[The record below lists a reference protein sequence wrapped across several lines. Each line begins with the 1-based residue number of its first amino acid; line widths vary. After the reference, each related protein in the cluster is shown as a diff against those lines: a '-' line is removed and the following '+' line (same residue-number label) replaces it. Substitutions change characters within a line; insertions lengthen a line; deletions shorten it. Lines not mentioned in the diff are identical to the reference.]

1 MADYNTGKGVYIWRA
16 DLIEGGDPGRIL
28 ARLQMAG
35 VQSVALK
42 LCDGRNIQDGLE
54 KLIQVLRDNKIR
66 VVGWGYSYLD
76 KVPREEAQAA
86 ANACKRYVPDFYLV
100 DVEKEVERNY
110 AGAHAFVDVLRPAL
124 PNMALGLNS
133 FWSPP
138 SHPGFPWAV
147 FLNAVD
153 FVCPQVYWRGV
164 DPVGKLSQS
173 QQEYAN
179 IPQAR
184 QVPMPVVAGDMY
196 VRLGVKPTPE
206 QVTQFLAAADGD
218 PFIKGVFMWAADD
231 AQTTPE
237 LWQAFSHYQWKK
249 GDPDMPKQPL
259 GWAKV
264 KAKGGLYIRSA
275 PLGGKVGAL
284 AKDEL
289 APIWSVT
296 DTKWA
301 AINSNRD
308 RWIFV
313 GNPNLV
319 DLTMDTSNVPPPPP
333 GMYQAKV
340 IPARGLNVRDAAV
353 HDGIFGKVVRALPV
367 GTMVQVYEEKDGWVR
382 INPTQSEWVSAQYLS
397 KMS

>member
-1 MADYNTGKGVYIWRA
+1 
-16 DLIEGGDPGRIL
+16 
-28 ARLQMAG
+28 
-35 VQSVALK
+35 
-42 LCDGRNIQDGLE
+42 
-54 KLIQVLRDNKIR
+54 
-66 VVGWGYSYLD
+66 
-76 KVPREEAQAA
+76 
-86 ANACKRYVPDFYLV
+86 
-100 DVEKEVERNY
+100 
-110 AGAHAFVDVLRPAL
+110 
-124 PNMALGLNS
+124 
-133 FWSPP
+133 
-138 SHPGFPWAV
+138 
-147 FLNAVD
+147 
-153 FVCPQVYWRGV
+153 VYWRGV

-179 IPQAR
+179 IPKAR

-206 QVTQFLAAADGD
+206 QVTQFLAAADSD

-231 AQTTPE
+231 SQTTPE
-237 LWQAFSHYQWKK
+237 LWQAFSNYQWKD
-249 GDPDMPKQPL
+249 GGSSIPKQPL
-259 GWAKV
+259 GWAKI

-275 PLGGKVGAL
+275 PLGSKIGAL
-284 AKDEL
+284 PKDEL

-353 HDGIFGKVVRALPV
+353 HDGVFGKVVRALPV
-367 GTMVQVYEEKDGWVR
+367 GTVVQVYEEKDGWAR

-397 KMS
+397 KVS